1 MKIYRFAI
9 ATALLLLLA
18 APLYA
23 TSSHTWVS
31 ATGSDSNSGTQKN
44 PYADFATAVA
54 NTTAGGIVSVLTPGD
69 YGPVTLTQSI
79 TIDGTGGG
87 SIGFAG
93 DGEGI
98 YISAGA
104 NANIVLRNL
113 NIDGGGTGSD
123 AIFIASAGTTNTINV
138 VIDGC
143 KIEGFVDIGVGLGS
157 ESPMYVTVT
166 NTTIQGGEIGVRTFQ
181 NGTTAP
187 VTTYDFV
194 SLDHVTVQGATV
206 SAVFTRNGN
215 LDISNS
221 NLAGNTGAGATGLE
235 ADTYATINAQN
246 SMVTSNTNGV
256 CIYTNSTALLGNST
270 IVADNATNIE
280 SCGGTVEGPGGV
292 GPSPAPTQGVASQ
305 TSPVPPDHLRLRP
318 IKKLPVM

>member
-1 MKIYRFAI
+1 MKLYHIGLAGI
-9 ATALLLLLA
+9 SLVLLA
-18 APLYA
+18 APRTAAAL
-23 TSSHTWVS
+23 SSHTWVS
-31 ATGSDSNSGTQKN
+31 ATGNDANSGTAVS

-54 NTTAGGIVSVLTPGD
+54 NTAAGGIVSVLGPGD
-69 YGPVTLTQSI
+69 YGPVTITESI

-113 NIDGGGTGSD
+113 TIDGGGTGSD
-123 AIFIASAGTTNTINV
+123 AIFIASAGTTNIINV

-143 KIEGFVDIGVGLGS
+143 HVEGFADIGVGLGS
-157 ESPMYVTVT
+157 ESPMYVTVR
-166 NTTIQGGEIGVRTFQ
+166 NSTIQGGELGVRTFQ
-181 NGTTAP
+181 NGTTTP
-187 VTTYDFV
+187 ITNNDHV
-194 SLDHVTVQGATV
+194 SLDHVTIEGATV

-221 NLAGNTGAGATGLE
+221 NLAGNTGSGTTGLE

-246 SMVTSNTNGV
+246 TLVTSNTDGV
-256 CIYTNSTALLGNST
+256 CIYSNSTLILNNT
-270 IVADNATNIE
+270 TVADNATNIE
-280 SCGGTVEGPGGV
+280 VCGGTVEGNEGA
-292 GPSPAPTQGVASQ
+292 GPSPKV
-305 TSPVPPDHLRLRP
+305 PVPSGSATRRPGPDTPRSKPPRNR
-318 IKKLPVM
+318 

>member
-1 MKIYRFAI
+1 MKLHRVGI
-9 ATALLLLLA
+9 AAASLLLLA
-18 APLYA
+18 APLSA

-31 ATGSDSNSGTQKN
+31 ATGSDSNTGTPKS

-54 NTTAGGIVSVLTPGD
+54 NTTAGGIVSVLGPGD
-69 YGPVTLTQSI
+69 YGPVTITQSI

-104 NANIVLRNL
+104 TANIVLRNL
-113 NIDGGGTGSD
+113 TINGGGTGSD
-123 AIFIASAGTTNTINV
+123 AIFITSSGTTNTINV

-143 KIEGFVDIGVGLGS
+143 RIEGFADIGIGLGS

-166 NTTIQGGEIGVRTFQ
+166 NTTIQGGELGVRTFQ

-187 VTTYDFV
+187 VTSYDHV
-194 SLDHVTVQGATV
+194 SLDHVTVQGATS

-215 LDISNS
+215 VDISNS
-221 NLAGNTGAGATGLE
+221 NLAGNIGSGVAALE
-235 ADTYATINAQN
+235 ADTYGTVYAQN
-246 SMVTSNTNGV
+246 TMITSNTNGV
-256 CIYTNSTALLGNST
+256 CMFTNSTAILSNST
-270 IVADNATNIE
+270 ILADNATNIE
-280 SCGGTVEGPGGV
+280 ACGGEVEGPGGA
-292 GPSPAPTQGVASQ
+292 GPPPAQGASSA
-305 TSPVPPDHLRLRP
+305 TSRVPPDHPR
-318 IKKLPVM
+318 IKKPRL